1 VRTLHFAATAERG
14 ESARSLLEHADDA
27 LRPYA
32 TYIASNFAAQKTL
45 QARARARWRPVVA
58 ARRFVLEP
66 IDTMLEVDTRGAL
79 VLLGW
84 PPDRA
89 PPQAQD
95 GVLLEEVG
103 RAIKIVPGQR
113 VEAGLLIEASDALA
127 AGDELFFATG
137 RWVVG
142 EVSGA
147 RPGELTDAAGRVL
160 GLRGE
165 PVREQDGTWRV
176 CIEGRVT
183 SEVRVDSRDGRAR
196 PASRSWPR
204 FARDAEGHRHEV
216 SDGELLDEPRAAA
229 AILHG
234 DDGCRYRIR
243 VEKPSRSSGWVELLP
258 PEDLRTDDAI
268 DPRALLCESDPDE
281 IWTSPAE
288 RDGEVLRVLRID
300 AARWRLR
307 LDRLPAEGSVLYLP
321 TNLSGLR
328 LQERAIRQLRSAPL
342 PAHRPLLRL
351 CEPVRQARW
360 PSGTAAH
367 VDRWYELEDETRDG
381 TDEQREFVRLALA
394 TPDLALLDGP
404 PGSGKTTAICELV
417 LQLLSRGQRVLLCSS
432 THVAIDNVLERL
444 VGRPEVDAVRIG
456 DEKKVDVSLA
466 QYRLEARAEELMR
479 RWRADQRF
487 AGVPDDTVLQAARR
501 AIASAA
507 NLTCGTTTGISRHP
521 WFQASHE
528 RGPDVAVPRW
538 DVLIVDEASKTP
550 VPEVLVP
557 AVACRRWVIVGDV
570 RQLPPFTE
578 RERLASSLGDLMDR
592 EGRALLDVHRQRACL
607 LLFRLTEQR
616 VRRAGAQWILVED
629 ARVLDALAEELRR
642 APLADLAIVR
652 IVPSARASAKQL
664 EEVGAAE
671 LRTDPRARLA
681 LLAAEWVLVPDD
693 LLDEVGPHL
702 PPRALVSSVG
712 SRRRD
717 LPGALAHR
725 HAWAMT
731 RAAPIARPYRDRAF
745 GPGPVRTHH
754 DLETCESSWLGS
766 HDLPS
771 ELAWRLARC
780 HELRLGKRA
789 EERDRLRREIVD
801 LLPADDAVHA
811 AVGEVEEAGLPSILE
826 VLESGIESPQPGRAT
841 ALSRGLGAEGAGVL
855 PTRSRR
861 LSFQHRMHPEI
872 ARFPREQIYEGQ
884 ALRDANTLARRDA
897 ELSVHFD
904 RHPDRCVWLDVRG
917 DDSTGENLEEVACIE
932 AELRA
937 LLAWARASGPP
948 SRRNGRWEIACL
960 SFYARQEGALAAMV
974 GRVTGLA
981 GRHRFTLPAIPVEI
995 VCATVDRFQGREADF
1010 VLLSF
1015 RNRARVGFL
1024 DSPNRLNVALTRAR
1038 QQLVL
1043 VGNAAYFRRCRVPE
1057 LARLVSRSA
1066 VLPGLVCRTR
1076 SGGAP

>member
-1 VRTLHFAATAERG
+1 VKSLHFAATAERG
-14 ESARSLLEHADDA
+14 ESARGLLEHTDDA

-32 TYIASNFAAQKTL
+32 TYISSNFAAQKSL
-45 QARARARWRPVVA
+45 QARARAGWQPIVA

-66 IDTMLEVDTRGAL
+66 IDTMLEVETRGAL

-89 PPQAQD
+89 PPPPQD
-95 GVLLEEVG
+95 GVLVEVG

-113 VEAGLLIEASDALA
+113 VEAGLLIETSDALA
-127 AGDELFFATG
+127 AGDALFFASE

-142 EVSGA
+142 EVNGA
-147 RPGELTDAAGRVL
+147 RPGELTDASGRVL
-160 GLRGE
+160 RLVGE
-165 PVREQDGTWRV
+165 PEREEDGTWRV
-176 CIEGRVT
+176 CVEGRVT
-183 SEVRVDSRDGRAR
+183 SEVRVDGRDGRAQL
-196 PASRSWPR
+196 ASRSWPR
-204 FARDAEGHRHEV
+204 FVRDVGGHRYEV
-216 SDGELLDEPRAAA
+216 NDGELLDEPRAAA

-234 DDGCRYRIR
+234 ENGCRYRVR
-243 VEKPSRSSGWVELLP
+243 VEKPSRSSGWVELLSL
-258 PEDLRTDDAI
+258 EEGRADDAM

-281 IWTSPAE
+281 VWTSPTE
-288 RDGEVLRVLRID
+288 RGGEVLRVLRID

-307 LDRLPAEGSVLYLP
+307 LERLPPQGSVLYLP

-328 LQERAIRQLRSAPL
+328 LQERAIRQLRSGPL

-351 CEPVRQARW
+351 CEPVRHARW
-360 PSGTAAH
+360 PSVTAAH
-367 VDRWYELEDETRDG
+367 VDRWYELEDATRDG
-381 TDEQREFVRLALA
+381 TDEQREFVKLALA

-444 VGRPEVDAVRIG
+444 VGRPEVDAIRIG

-479 RWRADQRF
+479 RWRINQRF
-487 AGVPDDTVLQAARR
+487 EEVPDDTLLHAARR

-507 NLTCGTTTGISRHP
+507 NLTCGTTTGITRHP
-521 WFQASHE
+521 WFEASHE
-528 RGPDVAVPRW
+528 AGPDVALPRW

-557 AVACRRWVIVGDV
+557 AVACRRWVIVGDI

-578 RERLASSLGDLMDR
+578 RERLASSLGNLTDR

-616 VRRAGAQWILVED
+616 VRRAGAQWILIED
-629 ARVLDALAEELRR
+629 SRVFDALAEELRR
-642 APLADLAIVR
+642 APLADLTVVR
-652 IVPSARASAKQL
+652 VVHSARASGKQL

-671 LRTDPRARLA
+671 LRTDPRARLT
-681 LLAAEWVLVPDD
+681 LLATEWVLVPDD
-693 LLDEVGPHL
+693 LLDEVAPHL
-702 PPRALVSSVG
+702 SPRALVSSIG
-712 SRRRD
+712 PRHRD
-717 LPGALAHR
+717 LPEVLAHR

-731 RAAPIARPYRDRAF
+731 RAAPLTRPYRDRAF
-745 GPGPVRTHH
+745 GPGLVCTHH
-754 DLETCESSWLGS
+754 DLETCESSWLAS

-789 EERDRLRREIVD
+789 SERDRLREEIVD

-811 AVGEVEEAGLPSILE
+811 AVSEVEEAGLPSVLE
-826 VLESGIESPQPGRAT
+826 ILESGIESPQPGRTA
-841 ALSRGLGAEGAGVL
+841 ALSRGLGSEGAGIL
-855 PTRSRR
+855 HTRARR

-872 ARFPREQIYEGQ
+872 ARFPREEIYDGQ

-897 ELSVHFD
+897 QISARFD

-917 DDSTGENLEEVACIE
+917 DDSTGENLEEVACVE

-937 LLAWARASGPP
+937 LLAWARASSPP

-960 SFYARQEGALAAMV
+960 SFYVRQEGALAAMV

-981 GRHRFTLPAIPVEI
+981 GRHRFTPPDIPVEI

-1015 RNRARVGFL
+1015 RNNARVGFL

-1057 LARLVSRSA
+1057 LSRLVSRSA
-1066 VLPGLVCRTR
+1066 VLPGLVRRTR